1 MDLTVA
7 PVPALSPELR
17 RWRTRVFVA
26 TWLSYFAYYFCR
38 KPFYIAKP
46 VLEAELGWSAEVL
59 GAIGAS
65 YLIAYAIGQFT
76 SAFFGDRVG
85 ARALVLSGMLVTALM
100 NLAFGLTSVWWAFA
114 IFMFVNG
121 LAQATGWPGNVAAMA
136 EWFRRK
142 ERGTVM
148 GVWATNFQ
156 AGGVAANGLAAYLLG
171 AYGFRAAFFAGA
183 LVVVGVAALYLG
195 FQRNRPRDVGLTLVD
210 PDATAADAEEE
221 SGPVRWSRAVWTNA
235 LLIGTFYFFIK
246 FIRYAVWSWTPYLLK
261 KYYGLLPSDAGYL
274 STAFDVA
281 GIVGVIAVG
290 LLSDRVFRGR
300 RTAVSFVSVLAMT
313 ASCVFLYV
321 LGTQSLVLFG
331 VVIALVGFFLYGPD
345 ALMSGAAAIEV
356 GSKRSAARAAGLI
369 NGMGAVGAVVQ
380 ELVLGKML
388 SSAGVGAV
396 FATLVASSVCGAAC
410 LSVLLWRNRTG
421 AADV

>member
-1 MDLTVA
+1 MS
-7 PVPALSPELR
+7 PALKS
-17 RWRTRVFVA
+17 WRTRVFIA

-46 VLEAELGWSAEVL
+46 VLEAELGWTPEVL

-76 SAFFGDRVG
+76 SAFFGDRIG
-85 ARALVLSGMLVTALM
+85 ARALVLTGMLVTALM
-100 NLAFGLTSVWWAFA
+100 NVAFGLTSMWLAFA

-148 GVWATNFQ
+148 GLWATNFQ
-156 AGGVAANGLAAYLLG
+156 AGGVAANAVAAYLLG
-171 AYGFRAAFFAGA
+171 AYGFRAAFFVGA
-183 LVVVGVAALYLG
+183 LVVVGVALIYLG
-195 FQRNRPRDVGLTLVD
+195 NQRNRPEDVGLTLGRD
-210 PDATAADAEEE
+210 QDEPAPDASEASD
-221 SGPVRWSRAVWTNA
+221 GPVVWSRAVWTNA
-235 LLIGTFYFFIK
+235 LLVGAFYFFIK
-246 FIRYAVWSWTPYLLK
+246 FIRYAVWSWAPYLLK
-261 KYYGLLPSDAGYL
+261 KYYAMVPSQAGYL
-274 STAFDVA
+274 STAFDLA

-290 LLSDRVFRGR
+290 LVSDRLFRGR
-300 RTAVSFVSVLAMT
+300 RTTVSFLSVLMMT
-313 ASCVFLYV
+313 ASCVFLFV
-321 LGTQSLVLFG
+321 LGPESLVLFG
-331 VVIALVGFFLYGPD
+331 VGIALVGFFLYGPD

-388 SSAGVGAV
+388 ASAGVAPV
-396 FATLVASSVCGAAC
+396 FATLVASSLCAAAC
-410 LSVLLWRNRTG
+410 LGVLLWRNRTG
-421 AADV
+421 AADL

>member
-1 MDLTVA
+1 MT
-7 PVPALSPELR
+7 LSPELR

-46 VLEAELGWSAEVL
+46 VLEAELGWTPEVL

-65 YLIAYAIGQFT
+65 YLVAYAIGQFT

-85 ARALVLSGMLVTALM
+85 ARALVLSGMAVTALT
-100 NLAFGLTSVWWAFA
+100 NVAFGLTSMWLAFA

-121 LAQATGWPGNVAAMA
+121 LAQATGWPGNVASMA

-148 GVWATNFQ
+148 GLWATNFQ
-156 AGGVAANGLAAYLLG
+156 AGGVAANAVAAYLLG

-183 LVVVGVAALYLG
+183 LVVVGVALIFWG
-195 FQRNRPRDVGLTLVD
+195 HQRNRPRDVGLTLPEDDPAEAGSAAVD
-210 PDATAADAEEE
+210 E
-221 SGPVRWSRAVWTNA
+221 GPVVWSRAVWTNA
-235 LLIGTFYFFIK
+235 LLVGAFYFFIK
-246 FIRYAVWSWTPYLLK
+246 FIRYAVWSWAPYLLK
-261 KYYGLLPSDAGYL
+261 KYYAMVPSQAGYL
-274 STAFDVA
+274 STAFDLA

-290 LLSDRVFRGR
+290 LISDRLFRGR
-300 RTAVSFVSVLAMT
+300 RTSVSFLFVLLMT

-321 LGTQSLVLFG
+321 LGTQSLLLFG
-331 VVIALVGFFLYGPD
+331 VGIALVGFFLYGPD

-369 NGMGAVGAVVQ
+369 NGMGAIGAVVQ
-380 ELVLGKML
+380 ELVLGKL
-388 SSAGVGAV
+388 LASAGVAPV
-396 FATLVASSVCGAAC
+396 FMTLVASSLCAAGC
-410 LSVLLWRNRTG
+410 LAILLWRNRTG
-421 AADV
+421 AADL